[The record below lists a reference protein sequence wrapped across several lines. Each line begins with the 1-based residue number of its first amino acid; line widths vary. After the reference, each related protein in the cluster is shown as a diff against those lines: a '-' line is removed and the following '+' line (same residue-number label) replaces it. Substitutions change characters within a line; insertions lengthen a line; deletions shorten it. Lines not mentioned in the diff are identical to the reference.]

1 MTNIT
6 FFTKGDDI
14 VAFELKGHTMYGEPG
29 TDIICAS
36 ISSAAYMTINTIT
49 DILNINCGYEVK
61 DGSMYVTLESKD
73 VFEAQTILKGFR
85 LHILE
90 LEKDYGDYIK
100 VKNSEV

>member
-6 FFTKGDDI
+6 FFTR
-14 VAFELKGHTMYGEPG
+14 G
-29 TDIICAS
+29 TDIIGFEMEGHTMRGASGKDILCAS
-36 ISSAAYMTINTIT
+36 LSSAAYMTVNTIT
-49 DILNINCGYEVK
+49 DVLNIKCGIDVK
-61 DGSMYVTLESKD
+61 DGYMYITLEDKD

-90 LEKDYGDYIK
+90 LEKDYGDYII